1 MLAAADKEFE
11 RVQHTEIYL
20 SGLKLQYK
28 TKFKLPLDTISKH
41 VFSYLQLPDYPP
53 PQLTLTALVPTFLF
67 LSIVVTLFS
76 SFNDFDM

>member
-53 PQLTLTALVPTFLF
+53 PPPINTYGSGPYIFVLVHRRY
-67 LSIVVTLFS
+67 VVFQ
-76 SFNDFDM
+76 F